1 MAQNFPLSLSANGR
15 TVAQT
20 FQRGRRCRLRKNTV
34 FVVLV
39 ESWPTVRIPCRLP
52 AVGGW
57 TLRVR
62 GENAKGEG
70 EWSDEF
76 AVTVAA

>member
-1 MAQNFPLSLSANGR
+1 MWEKPVSSVGKTLYRVASLFYRPRFSPYR
-15 TVAQT
+15 V
-20 FQRGRRCRLRKNTV
+20 LV

-39 ESWPTVRIPCRLP
+39 ESWPTVRIPCTLP
-52 AVGGW
+52 AVGAW

-70 EWSDEF
+70 EWSDDF
-76 AVTVAA
+76 AVTVPA